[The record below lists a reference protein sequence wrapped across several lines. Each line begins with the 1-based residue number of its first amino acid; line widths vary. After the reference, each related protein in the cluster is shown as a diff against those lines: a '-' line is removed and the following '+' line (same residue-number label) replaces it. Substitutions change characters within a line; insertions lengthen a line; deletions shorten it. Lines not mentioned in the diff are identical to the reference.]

1 MTGDNEPE
9 SGTNSRGR
17 VNAAII
23 GGQAQDFAA
32 GEWVGMGVWM
42 SILFFRRVLER
53 HLRVLAVLLALA
65 ILFGLFV
72 LGAQPFAVGLF
83 PVPWD
88 KVAHAG
94 VFAVLAATIGLASGL
109 RGWRMVVLAVGGA
122 LLVGVLDEWHQV
134 ILPGRQVGLDDLAA
148 DVVGGLIG
156 ALLVSRWLSGYAAK
170 SRS

>member
-1 MTGDNEPE
+1 
-9 SGTNSRGR
+9 
-17 VNAAII
+17 
-23 GGQAQDFAA
+23 
-32 GEWVGMGVWM
+32 MG
-42 SILFFRRVLER
+42 ILFFRRVSER
-53 HLRVLAVLLALA
+53 HLRVLAILLALA

-72 LGAQPFAVGLF
+72 LGAQSFAVGLI

-88 KVAHAG
+88 KLAHLV
-94 VFAVLAATIGLASGL
+94 VFAVLAAAIGLASGL
-109 RGWRMVVLAVGGA
+109 RGWRMVLLAVGGA